1 MKASNAAMLLLT
13 CHAGNVMAAPAAA
26 QGHAL
31 TGSKMER
38 SALAM
43 EFVNNLEA
51 RDGSGEET
59 AFGGKLAD
67 FELGSGDEVADE
79 DVVESFGLDEEGAF
93 LLNKMLKGALEFL
106 AKFPKEAHDLPKRGE
121 IVPQTMRL
129 AVEQAADAAQELGL
143 PKGLVTALFAKL
155 STGNKMSLL
164 DELNSFKRHEVVD
177 SSNSNPISFL
187 GDLKN
192 NPINLLGDTTSP
204 LYIVLK
210 AYFDALKYFFAELK
224 SALSSKIPG
233 GLQIPGIPTLGSKFK
248 GLPTGLLPSGPL
260 PSGLLPIP
268 SLLPLTPPTGLPSPP
283 TGLPPLS
290 LPSIALPTGLPL
302 SSLLA
307 GVLPTGLP
315 PLSLPS
321 IALPTGLP
329 PPPKGLPPL
338 SLPSIAL
345 PTELPLSSLLSGVL
359 PSGLPPLSLPSLA
372 LPTQLPLPSPPPGV
386 HPTTPRG
393 VLDRDEDDE

>member
-31 TGSKMER
+31 TGSEMER
-38 SALAM
+38 NAPAM
-43 EFVNNLEA
+43 EFVNNLKA
-51 RDGSGEET
+51 RDASGEET

-67 FELGSGDEVADE
+67 FELGSGDEVAE
-79 DVVESFGLDEEGAF
+79 DVAESFGLDEEGAF
-93 LLNKMLKGALEFL
+93 LLNTMFKGALDFL

-129 AVEQAADAAQELGL
+129 AVEQAADAAHELGL
-143 PKGLVTALFAKL
+143 PKELVTALFAKL

-164 DELNSFKRHEVVD
+164 DQLNSFTKHDVVD
-177 SSNSNPISFL
+177 SSKSNPLDLL

-192 NPINLLGDTTSP
+192 NPINLLGDSTSP
-204 LYIVLK
+204 LYLVLK

-224 SALSSKIPG
+224 SALSSQIPG
-233 GLQIPGIPTLGSKFK
+233 GLAIPGIPTLGSKFK

-268 SLLPLTPPTGLPSPP
+268 SLPIPSLLIPSLLPLAPPTGLPPPPTGLPPPP

-290 LPSIALPTGLPL
+290 LPSIALPTG
-302 SSLLA
+302 
-307 GVLPTGLP
+307 
-315 PLSLPS
+315 
-321 IALPTGLP
+321 
-329 PPPKGLPPL
+329 
-338 SLPSIAL
+338 
-345 PTELPLSSLLSGVL
+345 LPLSSLLSGVL

-372 LPTQLPLPSPPPGV
+372 LPTQLPLPSPPPVV
-386 HPTTPRG
+386 HPPKPRG
-393 VLDRDEDDE
+393 VLDGDEDDE